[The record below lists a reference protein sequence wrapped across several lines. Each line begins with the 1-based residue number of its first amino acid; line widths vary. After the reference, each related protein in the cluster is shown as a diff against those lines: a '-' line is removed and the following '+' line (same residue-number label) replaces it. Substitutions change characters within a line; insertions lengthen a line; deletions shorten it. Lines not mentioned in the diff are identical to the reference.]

1 MMMQS
6 VLLKK
11 WLTLFKA
18 ARMASS
24 ETLSFANPRAA
35 QEPIKESRE
44 GKREIKLSIQNHPV
58 VLA

>member
-1 MMMQS
+1 
-6 VLLKK
+6 
-11 WLTLFKA
+11 
-18 ARMASS
+18 MASS